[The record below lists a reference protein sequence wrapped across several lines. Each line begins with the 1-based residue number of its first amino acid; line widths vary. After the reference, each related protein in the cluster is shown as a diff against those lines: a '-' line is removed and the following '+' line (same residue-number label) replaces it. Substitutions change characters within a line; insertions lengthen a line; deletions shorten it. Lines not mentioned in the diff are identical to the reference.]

1 MARKRKTRRGGQDDA
16 SEAVGIGDAP
26 VHDASEAGGVGD
38 APLPAAED
46 PLNADDPPQALA
58 LETVPGTTS
67 LARLDPLTG
76 YLREISAYRLL
87 TADEEKALARSFRE
101 DGDVQAAVKLATGN
115 LRLVVSIAFQ
125 YRRTWQNVLDLIQEG
140 NVGLM
145 KAIEKFDP
153 HRGLRFSTYATW
165 WVKAYMLKY
174 LLDNWSL
181 VRFGTSN
188 ARRKVFF
195 NLRREQERLR
205 LEGVEA
211 RPEVLARQLEVS
223 EKDIHEVGQAL
234 DHKDASLDVPLGDDG
249 GATRAALLP
258 ACQPAPDEV
267 VAEEEAQRILRE
279 QFARFAER
287 LKERERAV
295 FEERLAA
302 EEPLTL
308 QVLADRFKM
317 TKEGMRQVEK
327 RVVADFKRFVED
339 EMSGY
344 DLQMH
349 GVAGGVG

>member
-1 MARKRKTRRGGQDDA
+1 MARKRKIRRGDPDDA
-16 SEAVGIGDAP
+16 QALEGADPAP
-26 VHDASEAGGVGD
+26 PEEPDLPEEEGGEDDPARGALAEVV
-38 APLPAAED
+38 PELPA
-46 PLNADDPPQALA
+46 
-58 LETVPGTTS
+58 TTS

-76 YLREISAYRLL
+76 YLREISSYQLL
-87 TADEEKALARSFRE
+87 SAEEEKALAHSFRD

-165 WVKAYMLKY
+165 WIKAYMLKY

-205 LEGVEA
+205 LKGVAA
-211 RPEVLARQLEVS
+211 RPEDLARQLDVS
-223 EKDIHEVGQAL
+223 EKDINEVGLAL
-234 DHKDASLDVPLGDDG
+234 DHKDASLDAPLGEDG
-249 GATRAALLP
+249 ASSHAALLP
-258 ACQPAPDEV
+258 ALQPAPDEV
-267 VAEEEAQRILRE
+267 VAEEESQRILRE
-279 QFARFAER
+279 QFARFAVT

-308 QVLADRFKM
+308 QVLAERFDM
-317 TKEGMRQVEK
+317 TREGMRQVEK
-327 RVVADFKRFVED
+327 RVVAAFKRFVED
-339 EMSGY
+339 EMAGY
-344 DLQMH
+344 DLEMH
-349 GVAGGVG
+349 GVARGSG

>member
-1 MARKRKTRRGGQDDA
+1 VGVDDTPPPEPENPVEG
-16 SEAVGIGDAP
+16 EALVPAP
-26 VHDASEAGGVGD
+26 
-38 APLPAAED
+38 APDNLPA
-46 PLNADDPPQALA
+46 PS
-58 LETVPGTTS
+58 GTTS

-76 YLREISAYRLL
+76 YLREISSYQLL

-101 DGDVQAAVKLATGN
+101 DGDMQAAVKLATGN
-115 LRLVVSIAFQ
+115 LRLVVRIAFQ

-205 LEGVEA
+205 VKGVEA
-211 RPEVLARQLEVS
+211 RPEELARQLEVS
-223 EKDIHEVGQAL
+223 EKDIHEVGGAL
-234 DHKDASLDVPLGDDG
+234 DHKDASLDQPLGDDG
-249 GATRAALLP
+249 GTTHAALLP

-267 VAEEEAQRILRE
+267 VAEEESQRLLKE
-279 QFARFAER
+279 QFARFAAR

-308 QVLADRFKM
+308 QVLADRFAM

-327 RVVADFKRFVED
+327 RVVAAFKRFVED

-349 GVAGGVG
+349 GVARGTG

>member
-1 MARKRKTRRGGQDDA
+1 MPAGLAGEEERCLARKRKTRRGDPGPVPAVEEPALPEDEGDQHNPADA
-16 SEAVGIGDAP
+16 AVLEAIPDV
-26 VHDASEAGGVGD
+26 
-38 APLPAAED
+38 PA
-46 PLNADDPPQALA
+46 
-58 LETVPGTTS
+58 TTS

-76 YLREISAYRLL
+76 YLRDISSYQLL
-87 TADEEKALARSFRE
+87 SAEEEKALARSFRE
-101 DGDVQAAVKLATGN
+101 DADVQAAVKLATGN

-153 HRGLRFSTYATW
+153 HRNLRFSTYATW
-165 WVKAYMLKY
+165 WIKAYMLKY

-205 LEGVEA
+205 LKGMEA
-211 RPEVLARQLEVS
+211 RPEELARQLDVS
-223 EKDIHEVGQAL
+223 EKDINEVGRAL
-234 DHKDASLDVPLGDDG
+234 DHKDASLDAPLGDDG
-249 GATRAALLP
+249 SSTHAALLP
-258 ACQPAPDEV
+258 ARQPAPDEV
-267 VAEEEAQRILRE
+267 VAEEESRRILRE
-279 QFARFAER
+279 QFAHFAAT
-287 LKERERAV
+287 LKEREKAV

-308 QVLADRFKM
+308 QVLADRFDM

-327 RVVADFKRFVED
+327 RVVAAFKRFVED

-349 GVAGGVG
+349 GVARGTG